1 METCCS
7 CEDVGLVA
15 SHFSDAVVMI
25 SGTVVVGESS
35 LIIIFLYGFCRGDEE
50 WYFYAD
56 DFSISDFC
64 RLRSGRERKK
74 RVEDIH

>member
-1 METCCS
+1 MARPFEMIKDINDS
-7 CEDVGLVA
+7 KSVWKLAVLVKIYGLVA

-50 WYFYAD
+50 
-56 DFSISDFC
+56 
-64 RLRSGRERKK
+64 
-74 RVEDIH
+74 

>member
-1 METCCS
+1 MIENGKTFEMIKDINDS
-7 CEDVGLVA
+7 KSVWKLAVLVKIYGLVA

-50 WYFYAD
+50 
-56 DFSISDFC
+56 
-64 RLRSGRERKK
+64 
-74 RVEDIH
+74 